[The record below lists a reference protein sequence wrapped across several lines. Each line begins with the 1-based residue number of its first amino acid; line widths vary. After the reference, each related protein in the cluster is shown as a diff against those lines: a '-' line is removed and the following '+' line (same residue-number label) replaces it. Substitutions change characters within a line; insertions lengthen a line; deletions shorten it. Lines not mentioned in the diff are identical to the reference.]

1 MQFYCFGSEKGT
13 SLIEVLIGVLILV
26 MVTLV
31 TSSIVATTFKSAVK
45 SRVLKEVKQNGD
57 YALTVMG
64 RAIINA
70 AELVENTDG
79 DRCTGTMTKL
89 NVKNADGIT
98 FTEFALAGGAITQSD
113 GSTTTNITSSQN
125 VVVSNLSFDCVSS
138 PTKPEYITVS
148 FNVQQSGTPISTE
161 QIASLDFQSTFTV
174 RN

>member
-1 MQFYCFGSEKGT
+1 MQLYCSGREKGT

-57 YALTVMG
+57 YAMTVIG

-70 AELVENTDG
+70 AEVVENWDTQ
-79 DRCTGTMTKL
+79 RCESSMGRLK
-89 NVKNADGIT
+89 VKNADGIT
-98 FTEFALAGGAITQSD
+98 FTEFALEGGAITQNSIP
-113 GSTTTNITSSQN
+113 ITSSQN
-125 VVVSNLSFDCVSS
+125 VEVRNLLFNCVSS
-138 PTKPEYITVS
+138 FTKPEYITVS

-161 QIASLDFQSTFTV
+161 QIASLDFMSTFTV